1 MFSENSIVSCHGG
14 WSQLYYVVKNKNVN
28 TRGKDR
34 MGETMKEREREKT
47 REWQGEVVKQY
58 NIRQALE
65 HNNTER
71 DKY

>member
-1 MFSENSIVSCHGG
+1 M
-14 WSQLYYVVKNKNVN
+14 
-28 TRGKDR
+28 R
-34 MGETMKEREREKT
+34 ETMKEREREKT
-47 REWQGEVVKQY
+47 SEWQGEVVKQY